1 MASAEATA
9 AQILVVLTFTYLVYT
24 LFLRPKQPS
33 AHKKKPPGP
42 PTLPIIGNLHLLGT
56 LPHRTLHSLPLKY
69 GPIMSLQLGQVPTVV
84 VSSSETAELFLKTH
98 DVVFASRPKLQSS
111 EIISYGSK
119 GMAFSE
125 YGPYWRN
132 MRKICTLQLLSASKV
147 ELFAPIRKEELCA
160 AVKSLEKAAVLG
172 EVVNISEVVENL
184 VEDMVHKMVLGRSKY
199 DHFDL
204 KTLVQQGNA
213 MVGAFNLADYVPWLR
228 PFDYQGLTRGLKKI
242 SKGLDEVLE
251 QIIKEHEQAID
262 VGRRDRKDFVDIL
275 LSTMDQT
282 TDPHNE
288 QNRVI
293 DRTNIK
299 AILLDMVVGA
309 IETSTTVI
317 QWALSALLRHPRVM
331 KVLQDEIENEV
342 GIKRMVEECDLMKLG
357 YLDMVVDETLRLY
370 PAAPFLVPRESRE
383 NITINGYYIKK
394 NSRVIINAWAIG
406 RDPNVWSSNA
416 ETFYPERFIDM
427 KMNHQG
433 DFRSIPFGSGRRG
446 CPGVHLGLVTVRL
459 VLAQLVH
466 CFNWELPPNVSPAN
480 VNMQEKFGL
489 NMPRAEQ
496 LLAIPTY
503 RLATKNE

>member
-1 MASAEATA
+1 MAYAEATA
-9 AQILVVLTFTYLVYT
+9 AQILLLLTFTYLVYT
-24 LFLRPKQPS
+24 LFLRPKQPNVD
-33 AHKKKPPGP
+33 KKKPPGP
-42 PTLPIIGNLHLLGT
+42 PTLPIIGNLHMLGT
-56 LPHRTLHSLPLKY
+56 LPHRTLQSLAQKY
-69 GPIMSLQLGQVPTVV
+69 GPIMSLQLGLVPTVV
-84 VSSSETAELFLKTH
+84 VSSSQTAELFLKTH
-98 DVVFASRPKLQSS
+98 DVVFASRPKLQAS
-111 EIISYGSK
+111 EILSYGSK

-132 MRKICTLQLLSASKV
+132 MRKMCTLQLLSASKV

-160 AVKSLEKAAVLG
+160 VVKSLEKAAVVG

-184 VEDMVHKMVLGRSKY
+184 IEDMIYKMILGRSKY

-204 KTLVQQGNA
+204 KSLVQQGVA

-228 PFDYQGLTRGLKKI
+228 AFDFQGLTRDCKKT

-251 QIIKEHEQAID
+251 QILKEHEQAID
-262 VGRRDRKDFVDIL
+262 VGKRHRKDFVDIL
-275 LSTMDQT
+275 LSMMDQT
-282 TDPHNE
+282 MVPHNE
-288 QNRVI
+288 QNHVI

-299 AILLDMVVGA
+299 AVLLDMIVGA
-309 IETSTTVI
+309 IETSATVI
-317 QWALSALLRHPRVM
+317 EWALSELLRHPRVM
-331 KVLQDEIENEV
+331 KVLQDDIEREV

-357 YLDMVVDETLRLY
+357 YLNMVVDETLRLY
-370 PAAPFLVPRESRE
+370 PVAPLLVPRESRE

-394 NSRVIINAWAIG
+394 KSRVIINAWAIG
-406 RDPNVWSSNA
+406 RDPNVWSNNA
-416 ETFYPERFIDM
+416 ETFYPERFINT

-446 CPGVHLGLVTVRL
+446 CPGIQLGLVIVRL

-480 VNMQEKFGL
+480 LNMQEKFGL
-489 NMPRAEQ
+489 SMPRAEQ